1 VRADSLQTVMLSYG
15 GRRWGLAAL
24 DHGRLFIRG
33 RPEDKYEAS
42 ETT

>member
-1 VRADSLQTVMLSYG
+1 MAAVIDSVRAILHHHVRLSYG

-33 RPEDKYEAS
+33 RPRR
-42 ETT
+42 